1 LAQRSLVLL
10 LGVLMLV
17 ASGCASIHRRTAA
30 MYANRLGQSMVTEH
44 FDVHWRA
51 ESRPAGMVNWVA
63 KSAEQELARI
73 CAQLE
78 VPNDRRYRILLF
90 RDGDDLRS
98 TVKAPG
104 FVDSFSFGD
113 ALFLGS
119 FDDATRIHEMV
130 HTVAG
135 AKIGD
140 ASTWFLG
147 EGLANALLGSV
158 HGWDVHGIARFYRQ
172 QKRLPPLV
180 DMNGSPSVNAW
191 MQTHGDLNTY
201 DIAGSWVRFLID
213 TYGIAQT
220 KRYYRGESP
229 EAAFGVGLERLEAG
243 WLAALDAYR
252 PSPEMESQIALSG
265 GASPTR
271 LVFFEG
277 ESFGI
282 EFGSEVHEK
291 ATAFRWRKD
300 GVDIHGSSKPML
312 ELHDAKPADT
322 GAYVCEISYV
332 PGPGAPVLHVSPPPF
347 LLTIIPRAEFAVV
360 KK

>member
-1 LAQRSLVLL
+1 MVQRSLVLL
-10 LGVLMLV
+10 IGVLTLA
-17 ASGCASIHRRTAA
+17 ASGCASVHRRTAEVIG
-30 MYANRLGQSMVTEH
+30 NRLGQSMKTGH

-51 ESRPAGMVNWVA
+51 DSRPAGMVNWVA

-90 RDGDDLRS
+90 KDAEDLHQ
-98 TVKAPG
+98 TTKVPG

-113 ALFLGS
+113 ALFLAS
-119 FDDATRIHEMV
+119 YDDATRTHEMV

-140 ASTWFLG
+140 ASSWFLG

-158 HGWDVHGIARFYRQ
+158 HGWDVHGIAKYYRQ
-172 QKRLPPLV
+172 QKRLPPLAE
-180 DMNGSPSVNAW
+180 MNASPSVNAW
-191 MQTHGDLNTY
+191 MQAHGDLNTY
-201 DIAGSWVRFLID
+201 DIAGSWMRFLID
-213 TYGIAQT
+213 TYGIART
-220 KRYYRGESP
+220 KRYYRGEKP
-229 EAAFGVGLERLEAG
+229 EAAFGVSLDRLEAG
-243 WLAALDAYR
+243 WLAALDAYQ

-277 ESFGI
+277 ESFGV
-282 EFGSEVHEK
+282 EMAPDVPGK
-291 ATAFRWRKD
+291 ATGYHWRKD
-300 GVDIHGSSKPML
+300 GVDIPGGASPML
-312 ELHDAKPADT
+312 KLGPATAEDS
-322 GAYVCEISYV
+322 GAYVCEVSYV
-332 PGPGAPVLHVSPPPF
+332 PEPGVPTVHISPPPF
-347 LLTIIPRAEFAVV
+347 LLTIIPRTEIPAA